1 MPIKTVWY
9 LTFFQIRDCMLLN
22 SIINPIQ
29 VKVLEAIL
37 LQILMAMLLLVYL
50 YHDREEVRANTT

>member
-1 MPIKTVWY
+1 
-9 LTFFQIRDCMLLN
+9 MLLN